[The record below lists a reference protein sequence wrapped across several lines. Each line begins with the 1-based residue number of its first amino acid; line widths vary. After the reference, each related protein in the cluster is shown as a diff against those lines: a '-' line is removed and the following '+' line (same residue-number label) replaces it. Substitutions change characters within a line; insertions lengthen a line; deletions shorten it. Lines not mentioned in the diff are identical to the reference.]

1 MADYLTVSQPGGADY
16 AHHITTCHPFRILR
30 PSYGPAV
37 FYEWFAIPAAVIH
50 TQYEFS
56 RLISLRMINFSTIP
70 TAFFL
75 ASNVL
80 CSRA

>member
-1 MADYLTVSQPGGADY
+1 MADHLTVSQPGGADY
-16 AHHITTCHPFRILR
+16 AHHITTCPPRILR
-30 PSYGPAV
+30 PSYGLAV
-37 FYEWFAIPAAVIH
+37 SYAWFAIPAAVIH

-80 CSRA
+80 CYRA